1 MYREKI
7 LQKLSQWEITVR
19 KNTGKIMQNLDSCRL
34 TPESAKFTCYPI
46 LKIKSLIQSQT
57 YTWIGK
63 VHLLSNTQNSIIIN
77 MGKNSKISKNRF
89 NRYGGQVGSRRNEK
103 NISTVWNRGQFD
115 IGQHLLNISEL
126 RNFWTSKI

>member
-63 VHLLSNTQNSIIIN
+63 VHLLYNTQNSIIIN
-77 MGKNSKISKNRF
+77 TGKNSKISKNRF

-126 RNFWTSKI
+126 RNFWASKI